1 MNIRSTWMPTAVR
14 LASVVTLAGSIAVAA
29 CTHDQLLGVQTP
41 DIIDV
46 SVANSPAGAQTFRVS
61 AIGNFARFVGGDLGG
76 SSPLGLNLT
85 GGMLADEIFSA
96 RAGTESMDN
105 RNINSNAFPI
115 DTWTQVGN
123 TYTRLVR
130 AVNLLVKYPPASG
143 ANDQLAELHA
153 MEGFVFTIVAEDY
166 CSGVPFWDG
175 VEAVDVKTVTLL
187 TQDMYDRAK
196 AQFDSA
202 LALATT
208 GSSTQYFALVGKARM
223 LVDVNDYAG
232 AAAITTPVPT
242 SFVYHAQYSKL
253 TTGMVNAIYDWMLS
267 TRNFG
272 ASDKEG
278 TNGLDF
284 VSGRDARI
292 LVDPKT
298 GRGQD
303 GTPTPTLNQY
313 PSTDASV
320 PVATGIEARLIEA
333 EAQLKAGNAAWITT
347 LNTLRSTPQKYGSVT
362 TTATSLAPLVDP
374 SPGQFETAAQ
384 VDMLFRERAF
394 WMYMTAHRLGDM
406 RRLIRQYGRTQDKVF
421 PTGSYFKGGTYGADV
436 TLVPSQTEQNNPN
449 WVACTNRNP

>member
-14 LASVVTLAGSIAVAA
+14 VASVVTLAASIAVAA
-29 CTHDQLLGVQTP
+29 CSHDQLLGVETP

-46 SVANSPAGAQTFRVS
+46 GVANSPAGAQTFRVA
-61 AIGNFARFVGGDLGG
+61 AIGNFWRFIGGDVGGG
-76 SSPLGLNLT
+76 SPLGLNLT
-85 GGMLADEIFSA
+85 GGMLGDEIFSA
-96 RAGTESMDN
+96 RAGTEPMDN
-105 RNINSNAFPI
+105 RNINPNSFPI

-130 AVNLLVKYPPASG
+130 AVNLVVKYPPTSG

-166 CSGVPFWDG
+166 CNGVPFWDG
-175 VEAVDVKTVTLL
+175 VDGVDLKTVTLS
-187 TQDMYDRAK
+187 TTDMYARAK

-202 LALATT
+202 LSLAAA
-208 GSSTQYFALVGKARM
+208 GSNTQYFALVGKART
-223 LVDVNDYAG
+223 LVDQNDYAG
-232 AAAITTPVPT
+232 AAAITGPVPT
-242 SFVYHAQYSKL
+242 SFVYHAQFSKL
-253 TTGMVNAIYDWMLS
+253 TTGLVNAIYDWMLS

-278 TNGLDF
+278 TNGLDY
-284 VSGRDARI
+284 VTGRDARI

-303 GTPTPTLNQY
+303 GTPTPTLNHY
-313 PSTDASV
+313 PSTDAPV

-333 EAQLKAGNAAWITT
+333 EAQLKASNPAWLTT
-347 LNTLRSTPQKYGSVT
+347 LNTLRTTPQKYGLVQ

-374 SPGQFETAAQ
+374 SPGQFSTPAQ

-421 PTGSYFKGGTYGADV
+421 PTGSYFKGGSYGADI
-436 TLVPSQTEQNNPN
+436 TLVPSQTETNNPN
-449 WVACTNRNP
+449 WQACTDRNA

>member
-421 PTGSYFKGGTYGADV
+421 PTGSYFKGGTYGSDV

-449 WVACTNRNP
+449 WVACTDRNP

>member
-1 MNIRSTWMPTAVR
+1 MA
-14 LASVVTLAGSIAVAA
+14 LAGTFAIGGCS
-29 CTHDQLLGVQTP
+29 HDQLLGVQTP

-46 SVANSPAGAQTFRVS
+46 NVENSPAGAQTFRIS
-61 AIGNFARFVGGDLGG
+61 AIGNFARFIGGDLGG

-85 GGMLADEIFSA
+85 GGMLGDEIFSA
-96 RAGTESMDN
+96 RAGTEPMDN
-105 RNINSNAFPI
+105 RNINPNSFPI

-123 TYTRLVR
+123 TYTRIVR
-130 AVNLLVKYPPASG
+130 AINLLTKYPPASG
-143 ANDQLAELHA
+143 GNDQLAELHA
-153 MEGFVFTIVAEDY
+153 QEGYVFAIVAEDY

-175 VEAVDVKTVTLL
+175 VEAVSVKTVTLTT
-187 TQDMYDRAK
+187 TQMYARAI

-202 LALATT
+202 LALATA
-208 GSSTQYFALVGKARM
+208 GSSNQYLALIGKART
-223 LVDVNDYAG
+223 LVDQNDYAG
-232 AAAITTPVPT
+232 AAAITGPVPT
-242 SFVYHAQYSKL
+242 SYVYSAQYSKL

-278 TNGLDF
+278 GTGLDY

-292 LVDPKT
+292 LIDPKT

-313 PSTDASV
+313 PGTDASV

-333 EAQLKAGNAAWITT
+333 EAQLKAGNPTWLTT
-347 LNTLRSTPQKYGSVT
+347 LNTLRSTAQSYGSVK

-374 SPGQFETAAQ
+374 VTPSAE

-394 WMYMTAHRLGDM
+394 WMYLTAHRLGDM
-406 RRLIRQYGRTQDKVF
+406 RRLIRQYGRTQDAVF
-421 PTGSYFKGGTYGADV
+421 PTGSYFKGGSYGTDV
-436 TLVPSQTEQNNPN
+436 TLVPSQTETNNPN
-449 WVACTNRNP
+449 WTACIDRNA